1 MPKLETYDRD
11 LPYSYALGVFPAME
25 CLLAQPERC
34 CRLLVHS
41 GAQGSEGLN
50 KLVAACRVAGIRV
63 EEADRALQRIARKD
77 NCFAAMVFRK
87 QEGRL
92 ASKRPHVVLHHPA
105 DSGNLGTIVRT
116 CLGLGVHDIAIV
128 RPAVDVYDPRVVRAS
143 MGALLR
149 MEVAHFEAFDAYRA
163 AFSAHTLYPF
173 MLTGARPLPEVAATA
188 AWPYALVFGN
198 EAAGLPEEFS
208 ALGHSVRIP
217 QSAQVDSLNLAAAV
231 AIGVYAFQ
239 HAQGVRPQT
248 QAGMEGEN
256 TCKTDW

>member
-11 LPYSYALGVFPAME
+11 LPYSYALGIFPAME

-41 GAQGSEGLN
+41 QAQGSDGVA
-50 KLVAACRVAGIRV
+50 KLVTACHAAGIRV
-63 EEADRALQRIARKD
+63 EEADRALQRIARKE
-77 NCFAAMVFRK
+77 NCYAAMVFLK

-92 ASKRPHVVLHHPA
+92 SAEHPHVVLHHPA

-116 CLGLGVHDIAIV
+116 CLGLGIRHIAII
-128 RPAVDVYDPRVVRAS
+128 RPAVDMYDPHVVRAS

-149 MEVAHFEAFDAYRA
+149 MEVAHFDAFDAYRA
-163 AFSAHTLYPF
+163 AFPAHALYPF
-173 MLTGARPLPEVAATA
+173 MLTGAQPLPKVAATA
-188 AWPYALVFGN
+188 ASPYALVFGN
-198 EAAGLPEEFS
+198 EASGLPEEFA
-208 ALGHSVRIP
+208 ALGRSVRIP

-239 HAQGVRPQT
+239 HAQGA
-248 QAGMEGEN
+248 QAQASMGEED
-256 TCKTDW
+256 TCRNGL